1 MICAGTVEMN
11 AEELKERTR
20 QFAHR
25 CVKLALALP
34 DGFLGD
40 HVKRQLIR
48 SATSV
53 ASNYRAA
60 CLAQSKAHFTSKLSI
75 VVEEADE
82 CVFWMEF
89 SVEEKLIDEKRVA
102 SLLNE
107 ARELAAMFI
116 AARKTTKDRS
126 HEFESGAEPAP

>member
-40 HVKRQLIR
+40 HVKRRTNARIL
-48 SATSV
+48 
-53 ASNYRAA
+53 YG
-60 CLAQSKAHFTSKLSI
+60 KLEGGQIS
-75 VVEEADE
+75 
-82 CVFWMEF
+82 
-89 SVEEKLIDEKRVA
+89 SG
-102 SLLNE
+102 
-107 ARELAAMFI
+107 
-116 AARKTTKDRS
+116 RKTIEKILKNILGVD
-126 HEFESGAEPAP
+126 